1 VSTWVYVVRRLV
13 ALIPVALV
21 VATVAFVLIH
31 MAPGDPA
38 SVIAGPDATADDIQK
53 ISHQLGLDRPLP
65 VQLVGWY
72 GRLLQGDLGR
82 SIFLR
87 KPVVEAILDRLEPT
101 LLLTLAATFIAVL
114 IGVPSGVISARYHN
128 SATDQ
133 AFMTLA
139 LVGISIP
146 NFLLGL
152 LFVLFFGVWLGWFP
166 VAGYSPVE
174 YGWAQTLRSLVL
186 PAFALGLVQSAL
198 IARIARS
205 SMLDVL
211 REQFITTGRAK
222 GLAEQAVVYKHA
234 FRNALVPTVTVIGI
248 SFAVLISGAVVV
260 ETVFNIPGLGRLI
273 VSAVLRR
280 DYPVIQGVVLCIA
293 GVYMLVNLLVDLSY
307 LIIDPRVKYQ

>member
-1 VSTWVYVVRRLV
+1 MKTWVYVVRRLV

-21 VATVAFVLIH
+21 VGTVAFVLIH
-31 MAPGDPA
+31 LAPGDPA
-38 SVIAGPDATADDIQK
+38 SIIAGPDATAEDIERLRVQM
-53 ISHQLGLDRPLP
+53 GLDRSLP
-65 VQLVGWY
+65 IQLLSWY

-87 KPVVEAILDRLEPT
+87 KPVVDAILDRVEPT
-101 LLLTLAATFIAVL
+101 LLLTLFATAIAVA
-114 IGVPSGVISARYHN
+114 IGVPAGVISARYHN

-133 AFMTLA
+133 AFMVLA

-166 VAGYSPVE
+166 VAGYSPLE
-174 YGWAQTLRSLVL
+174 YGWLGTLRSLVL

-211 REQFITTGRAK
+211 REQFITAGRAK
-222 GLAEQAVVYKHA
+222 GLGEPAVVYKHA
-234 FRNALVPTVTVIGI
+234 FKNALIPTITIIGI

-280 DYPVIQGVVLCIA
+280 DYPVIQGVILMFSGIYV
-293 GVYMLVNLLVDLSY
+293 LVNLLIDITYTL
-307 LIIDPRVKYQ
+307 LDPRIRY